1 MTRLDGLYL
10 DYGQSAWVDNI
21 RRDWLNDGTL
31 QDLVDR
37 GVRGVT
43 SNPSIFAKAVA
54 TTPAYDAIIA
64 DLGLTDAEEAFEALA
79 IADVQD
85 ACRILRPVF
94 DASMREFAAGTR
106 RSTDGYVSLEVSP
119 RLAHDTQGTV
129 EAAKRLA
136 ARVGDHPNLMIKI
149 PATVAGLPAIGAVLG
164 QGISVN
170 VTLIF
175 SLDRYRQVLDAFVEG
190 ITLARANGHDVSR
203 IASVASFFISRV
215 DTAIDP
221 MLPEGSDLRGTI
233 ANAQAAAAYQVFL
246 DHAQSPAMI
255 EALEAGSQI
264 QRPLWASTSTK
275 NPAYNELLYVDTLAA
290 AETVNTMP
298 DPTLEAF
305 ARSGDPARSALV
317 DDVDRMALALNLGRL
332 SEHGVSL
339 AQVTDTLEADGVT
352 AFMTSYDELLATVA
366 SKLHR

>member
-1 MTRLDGLYL
+1 MTRLDALYL

-54 TTPAYDAIIA
+54 TTPAYDGIIA

-79 IADVQD
+79 VADVQD
-85 ACRILRPVF
+85 ACRILRPVY
-94 DASMREFAAGTR
+94 DASVRELAAGTR

-129 EAAKRLA
+129 EAARRLA
-136 ARVGDHPNLMIKI
+136 TRVGDHPNLMIKI
-149 PATVAGLPAIGAVLG
+149 PATKAGLPAISEVLG
-164 QGISVN
+164 LGISVN

-175 SLDRYRQVLDAFVEG
+175 SLERYQEVLDAFVAG
-190 ITLARANGHDVSR
+190 IQRAKAHGHELSG

-215 DTAIDP
+215 DSAIDP
-221 MLPEGSDLRGTI
+221 LLADESPLRGSI
-233 ANAQAAAAYQVFL
+233 ANAQAAAAYQLFL
-246 DHAQSPAMI
+246 DHSRSAAMSEI
-255 EALEAGSQI
+255 LASGGQI

-275 NPAYNELLYVDTLAA
+275 NPAYDELLYVDTLAA

-305 ARSGDPARSALV
+305 ARGGDPSRSALSN
-317 DDVDRMALALNLGRL
+317 DASRTALASHLEQLADVGISL
-332 SEHGVSL
+332 SEI
-339 AQVTDTLEADGVT
+339 TDTLERDGVT
-352 AFMTSYDELLATVA
+352 AFVTSYDELLATVA
-366 SKLHR
+366 SKLQR